1 MSSIEEYMLPCLNKS
16 VFGIDCTGCG
26 AQRSLALLLEGSF
39 EAAFYMYPA
48 IYSIILLLV
57 FVVFNLFFKFRH
69 DHTIKIGLIIFN
81 GFIIAGAYLYKMFY
95 IFN

>member
-1 MSSIEEYMLPCLNKS
+1 MEEYMLPCLNKS

-26 AQRSLALLLEGSF
+26 AQRSVALLLQGNF

-48 IYSIILLLV
+48 IYSIILLLL
-57 FVVFNLFFKFRH
+57 FVIFNLFVKFRQ
-69 DHTIKIGLIIFN
+69 DYNIKIGLIILN
-81 GFIIAGAYLYKMFY
+81 GVIIASAYLYKMFY

>member
-26 AQRSLALLLEGSF
+26 AQRSIALLLQGNF

-48 IYSIILLLV
+48 IYSIILLLL
-57 FVVFNLFFKFRH
+57 FVVFNLFFKFRY
-69 DHTIKIGLIIFN
+69 DYTIKIGLIIFN
-81 GFIIAGAYLYKMFY
+81 GAIMAGAYLYKMFY

>member
-26 AQRSLALLLEGSF
+26 AQRSVALLLQGNF

-48 IYSIILLLV
+48 IYSIILLLLI
-57 FVVFNLFFKFRH
+57 VVFNLFFKFRY
-69 DHTIKIGLIIFN
+69 DYTIKIGLVILN
-81 GFIIAGAYLYKMFY
+81 GVIIAGSYLYKMFY